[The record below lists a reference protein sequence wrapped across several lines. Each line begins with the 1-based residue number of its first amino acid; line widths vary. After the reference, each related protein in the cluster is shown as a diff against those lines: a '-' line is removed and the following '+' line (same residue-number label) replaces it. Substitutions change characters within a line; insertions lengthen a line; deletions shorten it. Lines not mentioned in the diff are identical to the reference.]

1 MDSKPAAMNI
11 KDYLIRLLAVKIL
24 TSEKTIDAVITHQFQ
39 SANEALD
46 LNNSVE
52 ISGFGKICN
61 RFTVSCCTVADYHIQ
76 NSNFCTLQVSSIFT
90 TNHTEHY
97 CVVSGLLIEQRDDN
111 NKWNIINQL
120 MTFLKF

>member
-52 ISGFGKICN
+52 ISGFGKFFFNNKKAIKRLGALN
-61 RFTVSCCTVADYHIQ
+61 AKKQEVEKISI
-76 NSNFCTLQVSSIFT
+76 NETLPEQKRNAARVTLAEVTSRI
-90 TNHTEHY
+90 
-97 CVVSGLLIEQRDDN
+97 GLLKARITYED
-111 NKWNIINQL
+111 
-120 MTFLKF
+120 